1 MRPTSFRVGHAGLIV
16 LVPNSDEERRVN
28 ELASALLIPT
38 EVVKAALRKL
48 PVVAAALRKLAR
60 NANVSELAA
69 AFHVPRPAR
78 CGT

>member
-1 MRPTSFRVGHAGLIV
+1 MLRS
-16 LVPNSDEERRVN
+16 NSDEERRVN